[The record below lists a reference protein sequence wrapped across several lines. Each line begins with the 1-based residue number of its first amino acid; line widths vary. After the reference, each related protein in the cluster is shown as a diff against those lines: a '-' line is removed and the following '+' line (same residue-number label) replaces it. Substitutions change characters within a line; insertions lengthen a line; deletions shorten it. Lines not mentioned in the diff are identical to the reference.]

1 MNIDQLNRL
10 SVADAAT
17 AFEQCCGASE
27 WTERMVFSRPFESLG
42 EVLETSDT
50 IWEECDVDDYEEA
63 FSFHPRIGELSEED
77 RKRATTGQLA
87 DLGMKWAAQE
97 LKSLETSAPEVL
109 EKLADAND
117 EYEEKFGHIFVV
129 SAPGKSGQELLTMLQ
144 ARMGNDPKDE
154 ILIAAAEQNKIT
166 KLRLKKLLA

>member
-1 MNIDQLNRL
+1 MTIDQLNRL
-10 SVADAAT
+10 SEAEAAT
-17 AFEQCCGASE
+17 AFEQCCGATE
-27 WTERMVFSRPFESLG
+27 WVERMVFSRPFESLG

-50 IWEECDVDDYEEA
+50 VWEECDVDDYEEA
-63 FSFHPRIGELSEED
+63 FSYHPRIGILEDED
-77 RKRATTGQLA
+77 RKRATTGELA

-97 LKSLETSAPEVL
+97 LKSLEATDPAVL

-129 SAPGKSGQELLTMLQ
+129 TASGKSGQELLTMLQ
-144 ARMGNDPKDE
+144 ARMANDPKDE

>member
-1 MNIDQLNRL
+1 MTIDQLNRL
-10 SVADAAT
+10 SEADAAT
-17 AFEQCCGASE
+17 AFEQCCGAAE
-27 WTERMVFSRPFESLG
+27 WAERMVYSRPFELLS

-63 FSFHPRIGELSEED
+63 FSFLPRIGELEDED
-77 RKRATTGQLA
+77 RKRATTGELA
-87 DLGMKWAAQE
+87 DLSMKWAAQE
-97 LKSLETSAPEVL
+97 LKSVEASTPEVL
-109 EKLADAND
+109 DKLADAND
-117 EYEEKFGHIFVV
+117 EYEEKFGHIFV
-129 SAPGKSGQELLTMLQ
+129 ATAAGKSGQELLSMLQ